1 MPEQT
6 STATQSLASPIQ
18 LRELFLKYFQ
28 AKPGEK
34 PLSEKEFEQIKP
46 HLDRRMGG
54 LTKETYELFKG
65 DKDIV
70 KAASI
75 SQVHRDHRIMNA
87 RATEI
92 RDTLLKALNAKP
104 GEKPLTAQEF
114 KDVAIF
120 LDRKN
125 GGLRHHAY
133 EIFKEDKEICAAAEK
148 HRNAWR
154 ETAKGRAAEPGKES
168 GRNTATV
175 DQSKE
180 AAKSNPPPN
189 RGKDAQPQEPGKS
202 ATQNK
207 QAVEEKPG
215 KPPSKLRQFIQK
227 RSIRPKATS
236 KGQGLEPGG
245 D

>member
-1 MPEQT
+1 MPEQ
-6 STATQSLASPIQ
+6 ATPVTQPPASPVQ

-87 RATEI
+87 RAAEI

-154 ETAKGRAAEPGKES
+154 ETAKGRAADPGKET
-168 GRNTATV
+168 GRNAATV
-175 DQSKE
+175 NQSKE
-180 AAKSNPPPN
+180 TTKSSPPSN
-189 RGKDAQPQEPGKS
+189 RGKDAQPQEPARS
-202 ATQNK
+202 E
-207 QAVEEKPG
+207 QAMEG
-215 KPPSKLRQFIQK
+215 KPAKAPSKLRQFIQK
-227 RSIRPKATS
+227 RSIRPTAAS